1 MPNLVF
7 YRSGML
13 TTIQDAG
20 RSKLAATKG
29 ITTGGFL
36 VPTLARLGNF
46 IVGNTQDT
54 EALEFVLVGPK
65 IFVQSGPVKL
75 CVVGECDLCINQ
87 TPASTYTSYVLS
99 AGDTVDIKKT
109 QTTGY
114 VCIQGGISVDSVL
127 NSKSVQ
133 TRIRVGPNK
142 GLPFQDGQAITV
154 PDLTNTTTY
163 QLRYVP
169 KQDDN
174 NIRVIKGPH
183 WNKFDNP
190 EDFFKGHHVVT
201 ANRNRAAI
209 TLTSEHKVK
218 YPTEIINS
226 EGNTLGCV
234 LISPDGNSLPILND
248 AGSTSGYLK
257 IAVVISADLEKL
269 IQLPLHSK
277 IQFELVDQ
285 KSARR
290 AKQYMDKL
298 CSTIQT
304 QENLREIK

>member
-1 MPNLVF
+1 
-7 YRSGML
+7 
-13 TTIQDAG
+13 
-20 RSKLAATKG
+20 
-29 ITTGGFL
+29 
-36 VPTLARLGNF
+36 
-46 IVGNTQDT
+46 
-54 EALEFVLVGPK
+54 
-65 IFVQSGPVKL
+65 
-75 CVVGECDLCINQ
+75 
-87 TPASTYTSYVLS
+87 VLS

-114 VCIQGGISVDSVL
+114 VCIQGGISVDSVF

-218 YPTEIINS
+218 YPTEITNS
-226 EGNTLGCV
+226 EGNTPGCV

-248 AGSTSGYLK
+248 AGTTSGYLK

-269 IQLPLHSK
+269 IQLPLYSK

-285 KSARR
+285 QSARR
-290 AKQYMDKL
+290 AKQFMDKL
-298 CSTIQT
+298 ASTIQK
-304 QENLREIK
+304 QENLREIT